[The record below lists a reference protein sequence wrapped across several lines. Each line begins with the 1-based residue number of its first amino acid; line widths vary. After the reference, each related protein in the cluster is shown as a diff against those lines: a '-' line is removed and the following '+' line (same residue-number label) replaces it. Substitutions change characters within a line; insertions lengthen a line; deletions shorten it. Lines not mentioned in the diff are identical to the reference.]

1 MNIDKITVF
10 RINDIT
16 TLILRHL
23 QMKQN
28 YLNQLLIQYTNDLN
42 ILKSIQKM
50 DLDVTK
56 IVEELSFAIEDQVFA
71 DDFTQSKPDQTTIPL
86 DTEFTEANE
95 ILEQYQSKCEYCTSK
110 SWVFECIQWMWEF
123 LAINILLRLIWK
135 FILLPYTIIM
145 FFASLPILI
154 FKLWIT
160 IL

>member
-1 MNIDKITVF
+1 MNIVEITVF

-16 TLILRHL
+16 TLILQHL
-23 QMKQN
+23 QTKQN

-86 DTEFTEANE
+86 DTEFTEAND
-95 ILEQYQSKCEYCTSK
+95 ILDQHQSKCEFCTSK
-110 SWVFECIQWMWEF
+110 PWVFECIQWMWEF

-135 FILLPYTIIM
+135 FILLPFTIIT
-145 FFASLPILI
+145 FFTNIPILI
-154 FKLWIT
+154 FRL
-160 IL
+160 